1 MICVVIQEGQGTE
14 AITTVRS
21 EWQALFAETTCA
33 PFMAWEWMSAWFGSF
48 GADKEPIILKA
59 YSGEKLVAILPL
71 FLSTQ
76 KFLGMKFRRLSFIG
90 DGVGG
95 ADHLD
100 IIAKPEHKHA
110 ALTAI
115 LEYLQREFDCQQIR
129 LESLA
134 EGSNTLAFLKDT
146 RSPTTSKFRRFSE
159 SITAVCPQID
169 LAEGWESVLARSKRS
184 DNFRR
189 RLKKLT
195 RSHDLEFRSVT
206 EPSSIDAA
214 FERFLGLH
222 EQRWSVAGGSE
233 LTGHP
238 RLIEFQRRV
247 VQNLSQAGLVR
258 FDELWVDGKCASSVY
273 GLDNGRAFYYYNSGY
288 DLKYSHLSVG
298 LVLLGLSVKSA
309 IERGNT
315 LYDFLRGDEG
325 YKFDWANRTEN
336 LVTVSLHDKSLPVV
350 GYEFARQGVAGFR
363 SAAKSILPV
372 SLSETLGNWRRA
384 AKRNYQMP
392 AR

>member
-21 EWQALFAETTCA
+21 EWQALFAETTCS

-146 RSPTTSKFRRFSE
+146 RSPTIAKFRRFSE
-159 SITAVCPQID
+159 D
-169 LAEGWESVLARSKRS
+169 RKSV
-184 DNFRR
+184 
-189 RLKKLT
+189 
-195 RSHDLEFRSVT
+195 V
-206 EPSSIDAA
+206 
-214 FERFLGLH
+214 
-222 EQRWSVAGGSE
+222 
-233 LTGHP
+233 
-238 RLIEFQRRV
+238 
-247 VQNLSQAGLVR
+247 
-258 FDELWVDGKCASSVY
+258 
-273 GLDNGRAFYYYNSGY
+273 
-288 DLKYSHLSVG
+288 
-298 LVLLGLSVKSA
+298 
-309 IERGNT
+309 
-315 LYDFLRGDEG
+315 
-325 YKFDWANRTEN
+325 
-336 LVTVSLHDKSLPVV
+336 
-350 GYEFARQGVAGFR
+350 
-363 SAAKSILPV
+363 
-372 SLSETLGNWRRA
+372 
-384 AKRNYQMP
+384 
-392 AR
+392 